1 MIIHNIS
8 NQKINYNIYLCGFTP
23 TRGTRRMTT
32 SVLELDGKVVLLASS
47 ERGLYRRVPLF
58 GVTWLARRPV
68 PNSDEGLNSL

>member
-1 MIIHNIS
+1 
-8 NQKINYNIYLCGFTP
+8 
-23 TRGTRRMTT
+23 MTT

>member
-1 MIIHNIS
+1 MTA
-8 NQKINYNIYLCGFTP
+8 IYVHKQQCGFTP

-58 GVTWLARRPV
+58 GVTWLARRPA
-68 PNSDEGLNSL
+68 PNSDEGLSSL

>member
-1 MIIHNIS
+1 MGVRGV
-8 NQKINYNIYLCGFTP
+8 CGFTP

-32 SVLELDGKVVLLASS
+32 SVLESDGKVVLLASS